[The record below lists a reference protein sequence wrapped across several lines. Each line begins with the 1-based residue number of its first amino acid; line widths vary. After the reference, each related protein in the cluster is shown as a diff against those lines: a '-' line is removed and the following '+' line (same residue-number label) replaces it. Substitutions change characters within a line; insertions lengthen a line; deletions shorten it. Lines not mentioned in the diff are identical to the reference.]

1 MEYWLGVG
9 GSGGHWRWR
18 NMVGWAVGKMM
29 FIWLVFLLSF
39 SPNFS
44 FIFEQNSPLFIED
57 ERETFG
63 LYWA

>member
-1 MEYWLGVG
+1 
-9 GSGGHWRWR
+9 
-18 NMVGWAVGKMM
+18 MVGWAVGKMM

-57 ERETFG
+57 EREIFG